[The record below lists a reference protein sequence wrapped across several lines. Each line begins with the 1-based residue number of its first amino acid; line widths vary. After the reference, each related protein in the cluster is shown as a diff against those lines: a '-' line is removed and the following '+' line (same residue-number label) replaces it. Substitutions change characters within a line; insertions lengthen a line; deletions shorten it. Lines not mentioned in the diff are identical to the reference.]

1 MRNRYWCEAED
12 HEVTY
17 GEIGRGYE
25 LPDGRVIP
33 VTDEELRQMPLPT
46 ARAIELL
53 GFIPAAAVDPLR
65 VGAGYYLRPNGPV
78 AAKPYVLLCQALER
92 ASKVAVAR
100 YAWHGRERV
109 GLLRVRGN
117 VIALHGLLWPDEVR
131 DPASV
136 APAPVQL
143 DDDEIDRAVT
153 LIETM
158 TRDDL
163 TGPEFTDRYTEALHK
178 VIEAKQEGH
187 RLPDAPQPAAQ
198 PGRLVDLMAALE
210 ESLGKARAAR
220 GEADADVHALP
231 STTAKKAAARKSAK
245 ATGAKPAARKRHSA

>member
-1 MRNRYWCEAED
+1 MPASIFNGAISFGLVSVPITVLSATEDHSVHFRRIHTADGALVRNRYWCEAGD

-17 GEIGRGYE
+17 GQIGRGYE

-33 VTDEELRQMPLPT
+33 VTDDELQALPLPT

-65 VGAGYYLRPNGPV
+65 IGVGYYLRPQGPV

-92 ASKVAVAR
+92 SSKVAVAR
-100 YAWHGRERV
+100 YAWHGRERA

-117 VIALHGLLWPDEVR
+117 VVALHGLLWPDEVR
-131 DPASV
+131 DPAAA

-143 DDDEIDRAVT
+143 DDADIDQAVT
-153 LIETM
+153 LIEAM

-163 TGPEFTDRYTEALHK
+163 SGPEFTDRYTTALHK

-187 RLPDAPQPAAQ
+187 RLPDSPPR
-198 PGRLVDLMAALE
+198 PR
-210 ESLGKARAAR
+210 SRA
-220 GEADADVHALP
+220 G
-231 STTAKKAAARKSAK
+231 
-245 ATGAKPAARKRHSA
+245 